1 MKSIS
6 LKSYAKI
13 NIALNCYEVFDG
25 EHHRLDMV
33 MLPLELHDSIIAEKL
48 PVIADNYV
56 TIDDYSLGVI
66 KYNIATAAI
75 ELLQKKYGFQQTFDV
90 FIHKNIPIRAGLGG
104 GSSNAA
110 FTIKAINSL
119 MKLGMS
125 RDEMLEAAKQ
135 LGADVAFFV
144 DCVPARAQGY
154 GEILMPIT
162 IKNNYYVLLVKPK
175 EGCSTKEVFNK
186 TDELEVKTYD
196 IDAVIEAL
204 ENGDDDKLAPSIGN
218 SLEDAA
224 FEIVPQIKQIKDKLK
239 SLGLKIVLMSGSGS
253 SVFAMSTNLKELRK
267 AADQFDDKECFVEIT
282 KIKKK

>member
-6 LKSYAKI
+6 LKSFAKI

-25 EHHRLDMV
+25 EHHKLDMV

-75 ELLQKKYGFQQTFDV
+75 EALQKKYNFKDTFDV

-110 FTIKAINSL
+110 FTIKAINNL

-125 RDEMLEAAKQ
+125 RDDMFGVAKE

-144 DCVPARAQGY
+144 DCVPVRAQGY
-154 GEILMPIT
+154 GEILTPIQV
-162 IKNNYYVLLVKPK
+162 KNNYYVLLVKPK

-186 TDELEVKTYD
+186 RDELEVKTYD
-196 IDAVIEAL
+196 IDAVIDAL
-204 ENGDDDKLAPSIGN
+204 ETGDDEKLAANIGN
-218 SLEDAA
+218 SLEEPA
-224 FEIVPQIKQIKDKLK
+224 FELVPQ
-239 SLGLKIVLMSGSGS
+239 
-253 SVFAMSTNLKELRK
+253 T
-267 AADQFDDKECFVEIT
+267 
-282 KIKKK
+282 

>member
-6 LKSYAKI
+6 LKSFAKI

-25 EHHRLDMV
+25 EHHKLDMV
-33 MLPLELHDSIIAEKL
+33 MLPLELHDSIIAERL

-75 ELLQKKYGFQQTFDV
+75 EALQKKYNFKDTFDV

-110 FTIKAINSL
+110 FTIKAINNL

-125 RDEMLEAAKQ
+125 RDDMFEVAKE

-154 GEILMPIT
+154 GEILTPIQV
-162 IKNNYYVLLVKPK
+162 KNNYYVLLVKPK

-186 TDELEVKTYD
+186 RDELEVKTYD
-196 IDAVIEAL
+196 IDAVIDAL
-204 ENGDDDKLAPSIGN
+204 ETGDDEKLAANIGN
-218 SLEDAA
+218 SLEEPA
-224 FEIVPQIKQIKDKLK
+224 FELVPQTKEIKEKLL

-253 SVFAMSTNLKELRK
+253 CVFAMSTNLKELKK
-267 AADQFDDKECFVEIT
+267 AAAEFDGRDLFVEIT
-282 KIKKK
+282 RIKKK

>member
-6 LKSYAKI
+6 LKSFAKI
-13 NIALNCYEVFDG
+13 NIVLNCYEVFDG
-25 EHHRLDMV
+25 EHHKLDMV
-33 MLPLELHDSIIAEKL
+33 MLPLELHDSIITEKL

-75 ELLQKKYGFQQTFDV
+75 EALQKKYNFKDTFDV

-119 MKLGMS
+119 MKLNMS
-125 RDEMLEAAKQ
+125 RDEMFDVAKE

-144 DCVPARAQGY
+144 DCVPSRAQGY
-154 GEILMPIT
+154 GEILTPIQV
-162 IKNNYYVLLVKPK
+162 KNNYYVLLVKPK

-186 TDELEVKTYD
+186 RDELEVKTYD
-196 IDAVIEAL
+196 IEAVIEAL
-204 ENGDDDKLAPSIGN
+204 ETGDDEKLAANIGN
-218 SLEDAA
+218 SLEEAA
-224 FEIVPQIKQIKDKLK
+224 FELVPQIKEIKEKMLG
-239 SLGLKIVLMSGSGS
+239 LGLKIVLMSGSGS
-253 SVFAMSTNLKELRK
+253 SVFAMSTNLKELKK
-267 AADQFDDKECFVEIT
+267 AAEEFDDRDLFVEIT
-282 KIKKK
+282 RIKKK

>member
-6 LKSYAKI
+6 LKSFAKI
-13 NIALNCYEVFDG
+13 NIVLNCYEVFDG
-25 EHHRLDMV
+25 EHHKLDMV

-75 ELLQKKYGFQQTFDV
+75 EALQKKYNFKDTFDV

-119 MKLGMS
+119 MKLNMS
-125 RDEMLEAAKQ
+125 RDEMFDVAKE

-144 DCVPARAQGY
+144 DCVPSRAQGY
-154 GEILMPIT
+154 GEILTPIQV
-162 IKNNYYVLLVKPK
+162 KNNYYVLLVKPK

-186 TDELEVKTYD
+186 RDELEAKTYD

-204 ENGDDDKLAPSIGN
+204 ETGDDEKLAANIGN
-218 SLEDAA
+218 SLEEAA
-224 FEIVPQIKQIKDKLK
+224 FELVPQIKEIKEKMLG
-239 SLGLKIVLMSGSGS
+239 LGLKIVLMSGSGS
-253 SVFAMSTNLKELRK
+253 SVFAMSTNLKELKK
-267 AADQFDDKECFVEIT
+267 AAEEFDDRDLFVEIT
-282 KIKKK
+282 RIKKK

>member
-6 LKSYAKI
+6 LKSFAKI

-25 EHHRLDMV
+25 EHHKLDMV

-75 ELLQKKYGFQQTFDV
+75 EALQKKYNFMDTFDV

-110 FTIKAINSL
+110 FTIKAINNL

-125 RDEMLEAAKQ
+125 RDDMFGVAKE

-144 DCVPARAQGY
+144 DCIPARAQGY
-154 GEILMPIT
+154 GEILTPIQV
-162 IKNNYYVLLVKPK
+162 KNNYYALLVKPK

-186 TDELEVKTYD
+186 RDELEVKTYN
-196 IDAVIEAL
+196 IDAVIDAL
-204 ENGDDDKLAPSIGN
+204 ETGDDEKLAANIGN
-218 SLEDAA
+218 SLEEPA
-224 FEIVPQIKQIKDKLK
+224 FELVPQTKEIKEKLL

-253 SVFAMSTNLKELRK
+253 CVFAMSTNLKELKK
-267 AADQFDDKECFVEIT
+267 AAAEFDDRDLFVEIT
-282 KIKKK
+282 RIKKK